1 MKALLLGSVS
11 GAVAGHAASPVAVVR
26 PVRRRADGERAHV
39 VVGVDG
45 GPSSTAALET
55 AFDIASA
62 QHRPLDVVHTWSA
75 DDTFIDRN
83 SYLQR
88 VEQVEAHERMLSESL
103 AGYMEKYPDVP
114 LQRHVSDGGAVPT
127 LVAMSENAELV
138 VVGSRG
144 RTGLASL
151 LGSASRDLVE
161 RAHCTVMVV
170 RP

>member
-1 MKALLLGSVS
+1 
-11 GAVAGHAASPVAVVR
+11 
-26 PVRRRADGERAHV
+26 V

-55 AFDIASA
+55 AFDLASA
-62 QHRPLDVVHTWSA
+62 QRRPLDVVHTWSA
-75 DDTFIDRN
+75 DDTFIDRD

-103 AGYMEKYPDVP
+103 AGYTEKYPDVP
-114 LQRHVSDGGAVPT
+114 VHRQVSDGGAVQT
-127 LVAMSENAELV
+127 LVAMSEGAELV

-144 RTGLASL
+144 RTGLASMF
-151 LGSASRDLVE
+151 GSASRDLVE
-161 RAHCTVMVV
+161 RAHCTVLVV